1 MKQNRITNIPDYKT
15 YCHDVAAPDVVK
27 FKTGRETDP
36 LAPMY
41 KVETKSSIKLILF
54 ITAMLLL
61 IFLIY
66 ADSLVNFLTY
76 ISKAIVLWVI

>member
-1 MKQNRITNIPDYKT
+1 MFLDE
-15 YCHDVAAPDVVK
+15 AEES
-27 FKTGRETDP
+27 F
-36 LAPMY
+36 

-76 ISKAIVLWVI
+76 ISKAIVL